1 MRGLPVSH
9 LRKLSAR
16 SSGLC
21 STSAPSFH
29 LNSPG
34 CPQGP
39 VPSCSA
45 RRTREGGRPSPGSWV
60 LRRKDSGGPCRP
72 VLPGAARGACAAE
85 REPTDCHPPGRPFPG
100 QVGVCGKGP
109 RLCWQSVGAHSEQH
123 TGPGHA
129 EPALPSC
136 CLSAAPWGLSP
147 ELPAIS
153 WGGGGG
159 QVFGRST
166 GTSLHLHCHTH
177 PTPGKTSPP
186 TKRACP
192 CVQGG
197 PPGHLLPREPP
208 AWAWTEPALG
218 AEVLMPA

>member
-1 MRGLPVSH
+1 MAGR
-9 LRKLSAR
+9 A
-16 SSGLC
+16 GLC
-21 STSAPSFH
+21 S
-29 LNSPG
+29 PG
-34 CPQGP
+34 QP
-39 VPSCSA
+39 
-45 RRTREGGRPSPGSWV
+45 
-60 LRRKDSGGPCRP
+60 
-72 VLPGAARGACAAE
+72 AE
-85 REPTDCHPPGRPFPG
+85 RVQLSESPLPPPGRPFPG

-109 RLCWQSVGAHSEQH
+109 HLCWQSVGAHSEQH

-218 AEVLMPA
+218 AEVLVLARFSVGLLCPLHSHPAPSTADDPRGPMAQWEGQPCPELGQRSLP